1 MNTATNKLIT
11 IIAADDQISK
21 QMAQIAANAENKL
34 GKVTAAGQR
43 STSILSSLFGA
54 LGRLVAVVFHYIATA
69 AVVAFAAATAAA
81 EEFFRRSIKHALEL
95 QGSYVALAMV
105 GKSLGIP
112 GAKLERMVQETR
124 KLGIEWGGAVKTL
137 TMWLTAGLPVDKFQ
151 ALARSAQDLA
161 KATGLI
167 STEVFRDLV
176 EAIQAGDTM
185 RLHKYGMIAPISQVI
200 RQYAPV
206 EYQKTSI
213 QDLPEQVRAG
223 AMLAYVLKSL
233 EPYAG
238 AYETSLGRAVGLW
251 ASMTRH
257 VQELQE
263 FFGLLGLEALL
274 DMLKWGEKFVVKL
287 KEMTEVGRGIA
298 APMIFVS
305 SIIRAL
311 VGGFGN
317 AEQAAKRLS
326 NWMDKTFSAEN
337 AAKVT
342 KWIMYAVA
350 GFHLMLA
357 VVKSIGAALLFLAQS
372 ALLANPL
379 AWATLGP
386 KRLLQ
391 LVKDLHE
398 AQKDMAAGTFGEFG
412 KAKEAFDRAGTIGK
426 DVKWEN
432 AAEVAR
438 RAMED
443 LKKAMGYSTDATNG
457 NTAAQNAAADA
468 LKKQD
473 KTFGGGER
481 FARYSQALGYRMAR
495 QGFAPIQ
502 VTVNG
507 SAAYQQGAKDGIG
520 ALADALSQQLAGQ
533 FPTGL
538 AGSGA

>member
-1 MNTATNKLIT
+1 
-11 IIAADDQISK
+11 
-21 QMAQIAANAENKL
+21 
-34 GKVTAAGQR
+34 
-43 STSILSSLFGA
+43 
-54 LGRLVAVVFHYIATA
+54 
-69 AVVAFAAATAAA
+69 
-81 EEFFRRSIKHALEL
+81 
-95 QGSYVALAMV
+95 
-105 GKSLGIP
+105 
-112 GAKLERMVQETR
+112 
-124 KLGIEWGGAVKTL
+124 
-137 TMWLTAGLPVDKFQ
+137 
-151 ALARSAQDLA
+151 
-161 KATGLI
+161 
-167 STEVFRDLV
+167 
-176 EAIQAGDTM
+176 
-185 RLHKYGMIAPISQVI
+185 
-200 RQYAPV
+200 
-206 EYQKTSI
+206 
-213 QDLPEQVRAG
+213 
-223 AMLAYVLKSL
+223 
-233 EPYAG
+233 
-238 AYETSLGRAVGLW
+238 LGRAVGFW